1 MFSEPVMYEE
11 DGAIARVTL
20 RESAGAAG
28 NVWESL
34 RAAFETIEASDAVR
48 AALISGAAGAFAFD
62 MPSQA
67 RGLSVKH
74 KEVGAEAALSVLWTS
89 RVPVVVALRGRVSG
103 AGALL
108 GFSGDWIVVSD
119 EVEFIALDQA
129 LQRAA
134 GLNPGFVFLPALDT
148 APASASAAVS
158 AVVRGGEAARLGLVT
173 ECVEDAAVQDRAEAL
188 VRRLAQG
195 PTRALALS
203 RQLLDE
209 SANTN
214 FEAQCRRELEVNQV
228 LRSSYDS
235 KEGVQAFLE
244 KRPPRFRGK

>member
-74 KEVGAEAALSVLWTS
+74 KEVGAEAALSVLWT
-89 RVPVVVALRGRVSG
+89 
-103 AGALL
+103 
-108 GFSGDWIVVSD
+108 
-119 EVEFIALDQA
+119 
-129 LQRAA
+129 
-134 GLNPGFVFLPALDT
+134 
-148 APASASAAVS
+148 
-158 AVVRGGEAARLGLVT
+158 AAR
-173 ECVEDAAVQDRAEAL
+173 
-188 VRRLAQG
+188 
-195 PTRALALS
+195 
-203 RQLLDE
+203 
-209 SANTN
+209 
-214 FEAQCRRELEVNQV
+214 
-228 LRSSYDS
+228 
-235 KEGVQAFLE
+235 
-244 KRPPRFRGK
+244 